1 MQEHHQPTI
10 LIVYRGSCSFIEHL
24 AYTIN
29 VIADGCPLLL
39 LIVQQVNGI
48 KEFQIVNLTKDG
60 EQLVVVN
67 VVADDSQVDIR
78 AGTVVA
84 L

>member
-1 MQEHHQPTI
+1 M
-10 LIVYRGSCSFIEHL
+10 SCGFVEHL

-29 VIADGCPLLL
+29 VVADGRTSFF

-48 KEFQIVNLTKDG
+48 EEFQIVNLAKDG